1 MNKKLMN
8 ESGVVLIVCLAILLM
23 LSLIGIASITT
34 SNTDMDIAGNEYN
47 ATGAFYAAESGLEKA
62 AASITNSYRTTGAA
76 PSPLPRDTISE
87 LSYVYCFR
95 TTDEGPAVNTQLAE
109 GAYHGLI
116 GQVKTFTINSLGIN
130 NGNNAGVELQLQVK
144 DALIPLFQFAVFYE
158 YDLEIDNLPIMTLG
172 GRVHTNHDMYL
183 NTLSS
188 LYLDSY
194 VTAAGSIYHG
204 TKAGSNM
211 AVTNNDVWIND
222 ENGTYQSMRN
232 SNGSFLDASDPDW
245 VDDSIDRWGGM
256 VEDGNH
262 GITQLYMPVVSDG
275 DPTRLIDPDNG
286 GSNPDSYEN
295 RAGLKF
301 INGQAMY
308 KQSNGTWINVTA
320 TLISQG
326 VLSVDV
332 SGSPSF
338 HDDREDKDV
347 YAYDIN
353 IDKLNDSGYFPSNG
367 IIYASQSYA
376 NNSSYI
382 YGVRLVEGQELND
395 DLTVATDLPLY
406 TQGSYNTINKKA
418 ASLLCDAYTVL
429 SNSWSDANSWT
440 GNRTH
445 RQATDTQVNASY
457 IAGSTETGA
466 PGHDFNGGFN
476 NLARFLE
483 TWTGD
488 EFIWRGSAANLW
500 YSRKAYAPWVGGNS
514 TFYMPPDRN
523 WAFDPDLLDMNLL
536 PPGTPMV
543 NIVQRMNWSQ
553 KVHNVPDSGV
563 YSEMTGQ

>member
-1 MNKKLMN
+1 MDKRLRS
-8 ESGVVLIVCLAILLM
+8 ESGVVLIVCLAILFM

-34 SNTDMDIAGNEYN
+34 SNTDMDIADNEYK
-47 ATGAFYAAESGLEKA
+47 ATGAFYAAESGLERA
-62 AASITNSYRTTGAA
+62 AAAITNSYRSTGVA
-76 PSPLPRDTISE
+76 PSPLPGDTISE
-87 LSYVYCFR
+87 LGYVYVFR
-95 TTDEGPAVNTQLAE
+95 TIDEGPAVNTQLAE
-109 GAYHGLI
+109 GAYRGLI
-116 GQVKTFTINSLGIN
+116 GKVKTFTINSLGIN
-130 NGNNAGVELQLQVK
+130 SGTSAGVELQLQIK

-183 NTLSS
+183 NTLSD

-194 VTAAGSIYHG
+194 VTAAGNIYHG

-211 AVTNNDVWIND
+211 AETNDDVWIRDGSGN
-222 ENGTYQSMRN
+222 YQSMRN
-232 SNGSFLDASDPDW
+232 SNNSFLDADDPDW
-245 VDDSIDRWGGM
+245 VDQSIARWDGM

-286 GSNPDSYEN
+286 GGNPDSYEN

-301 INGQAMY
+301 VNGQAMF

-326 VLSVDV
+326 VLNIDA

-347 YAYDIN
+347 YTYDIN
-353 IDKLNDSGYFPSNG
+353 IDKLNDSGYFPANG
-367 IIYASQSYA
+367 IIYATQSYT

-395 DLTVATDLPLY
+395 GLTVATDLPLY
-406 TQGSYNTINKKA
+406 TQGDYNTINKKS
-418 ASLLCDAYTVL
+418 ASLICDAYTVL
-429 SNSWSDANSWT
+429 SNSWNDANSWT
-440 GNRTH
+440 GNRNH
-445 RQATDTQVNASY
+445 RQATPTQVNASY
-457 IAGSTETGA
+457 IAGSTETGS
-466 PGHDFNGGFN
+466 PGNEFNGGFN

-500 YSRKAYAPWVGGNS
+500 YSRKAYMPWEGGNN

-523 WAFDPDLLDMNLL
+523 WAFDPSLLDMNNL

-553 KVHNVPDSGV
+553 KVQDVPAGAYTQV
-563 YSEMTGQ
+563 TQ